1 MALPVDPIYESAVA
15 GAQNTRDTTLAGLG
29 TQRTLGA
36 SQYGYTPTYDANGM
50 VRALAVDPNSPYSR
64 AALLKQSYDQNLAR
78 SKQSMASRGQLYAG
92 AYGVAQSL
100 EDQKFGAQSNNL
112 QNAFINFIAANQG
125 AINNTNTNYTNA
137 LGSAVGDRAARAAAN
152 DTGANAPAAGGA
164 NPGASVGVPY
174 STAPGGQTVQVY
186 NGAKLTWD
194 TRGFWAGPAKSGG
207 TYHLYPQTVNGK
219 PKVVVVK

>member
-1 MALPVDPIYESAVA
+1 VTLPVDPIYESAVA

-50 VRALAVDPNSPYSR
+50 VKALAVDPNNPYSK
-64 AALLKQSYDQNLAR
+64 AALLKQTYDQNLAK

-125 AINNTNTNYTNA
+125 AINNVNTNYTNA
-137 LGSAVGDRAARAAAN
+137 LGGAAGDRAARAAAN
-152 DTGANAPAAGGA
+152 DTGANAPGPAAASPAATKNAAGGGGNPYTPGTPNWAAYAKQHNQSWKA
-164 NPGASVGVPY
+164 NSKGQWYYKGASGKWIPW
-174 STAPGGQTVQVY
+174 S
-186 NGAKLTWD
+186 GA
-194 TRGFWAGPAKSGG
+194 ASE
-207 TYHLYPQTVNGK
+207 
-219 PKVVVVK
+219 